1 MINIA
6 VIDDDETVCG
16 NLKRIIG
23 KYDMKFDYNIR
34 CDVFTSCE
42 DFMERA
48 QGDEY
53 KLIFLD
59 IEFPEMI
66 GIELSVKIRNYFK
79 NIKMQ
84 IVFISSRS
92 DYAMELFD
100 VQPFNFLIK
109 PLSEEKVYSCLT
121 KFFIYFYENNKTFE
135 YNFENVKH
143 RILINEI
150 LYFES
155 SRKKIVIHTLNKE
168 IPFYGTFN
176 EVAEQLKQHFVVIR
190 RGIMVN
196 LQYIINSSFNSVE
209 LSNGSVLEISKNN
222 RKNVR
227 SRLC

>member
-59 IEFPEMI
+59 IEFPEMS

-79 NIKMQ
+79 NIKC
-84 IVFISSRS
+84 R
-92 DYAMELFD
+92 L
-100 VQPFNFLIK
+100 
-109 PLSEEKVYSCLT
+109 CL
-121 KFFIYFYENNKTFE
+121 YHQE
-135 YNFENVKH
+135 
-143 RILINEI
+143 
-150 LYFES
+150 
-155 SRKKIVIHTLNKE
+155 
-168 IPFYGTFN
+168 
-176 EVAEQLKQHFVVIR
+176 A
-190 RGIMVN
+190 IM
-196 LQYIINSSFNSVE
+196 LWSYLMF
-209 LSNGSVLEISKNN
+209 
-222 RKNVR
+222 
-227 SRLC
+227 SRLIFL